1 MGPQKDQAAAPQS
14 QKGGRD
20 LSHEKTKALKRGP
33 ARGRPAPEGD
43 MVGGA
48 DGEDDGLPAAL
59 FAPQIRLL
67 GDIDKALVESFQ
79 DQLKRIGETVDPVVI
94 ELTTLGG
101 DAELS
106 RRLALEVR
114 LARRRTDRR
123 LIFLGKTAV
132 YSAGV
137 TVMAAFPRK
146 DRYITRDTVLL
157 IHGRRMDKPV
167 HFTGPLKAQAQVA
180 REILAQIEVGLALE
194 REGFAELV
202 EGADVG
208 LDEVVERA
216 ANNWYVPAEE
226 ALRRGLVAALV

>member
-1 MGPQKDQAAAPQS
+1 VETDMGDP
-14 QKGGRD
+14 
-20 LSHEKTKALKRGP
+20 
-33 ARGRPAPEGD
+33 
-43 MVGGA
+43 A
-48 DGEDDGLPAAL
+48 DGQDEVLPAEL
-59 FAPQIRLL
+59 FEPQIRLL
-67 GDIDKALVESFQ
+67 GDIDKALLEDFQ
-79 DQLKRIGETVDPVVI
+79 AQLNRLGAAVDPVVI

-114 LARRRTDRR
+114 MARRRKDRR

-157 IHGRRMDKPV
+157 IHGRRMDKQV

-180 REILAQIEVGLALE
+180 REILAQIELGLELE
-194 REGFAELV
+194 RDGFAELV
-202 EGADVG
+202 EDADVG
-208 LDEVVERA
+208 IDEVVERA
-216 ANNWYVPAEE
+216 AHNWYVTAEE
-226 ALRRGLVAALV
+226 ALKRKLVAALV

>member
-1 MGPQKDQAAAPQS
+1 MA
-14 QKGGRD
+14 
-20 LSHEKTKALKRGP
+20 
-33 ARGRPAPEGD
+33 GD
-43 MVGGA
+43 PA
-48 DGEDDGLPAAL
+48 DGQDEVLPAEL
-59 FAPQIRLL
+59 FDPQIRLL
-67 GDIDKALVESFQ
+67 GDIDKALLESFQ
-79 DQLKRIGETVDPVVI
+79 GQLKQVGEAADPVVI
-94 ELTTLGG
+94 EMTTLGG

-114 LARRRTDRR
+114 LARRRLDRR

-180 REILAQIEVGLALE
+180 REILAQIELGLELE
-194 REGFAELV
+194 RDAFAELV
-202 EGADVG
+202 EDADVG
-208 LDEVVERA
+208 IEEVIERA
-216 ANNWYVPAEE
+216 AHNWYVTAEE
-226 ALRRGLVAALV
+226 ALKRKLVAALV